1 MRPKS
6 KVFNCLLKEC
16 TYSASLILRGRS
28 FHRRGTDNSETV
40 IPVLAA
46 SSWLSQANEVVRRAE
61 CVSRSRADSKLAEV
75 HGGLPMHGLVGE
87 HEQFENDGLGHR

>member
-16 TYSASLILRGRS
+16 TDSASLILRGRS
-28 FHRRGTDNSETV
+28 SIQGGTDDGETA

-46 SSWLSQANEVVRRAE
+46 SSWLSQMSGVVCRAE
-61 CVSRSRADSKLAEV
+61 CASRSIADSKLTQV
-75 HGGLPMHGLVGE
+75 HGGLPVHDLIAE
-87 HEQFENDGLGHR
+87 R